1 MQTKAAD
8 HIYNSKSTKKE
19 IAARDQEENI
29 KLGLQQSNE
38 YDAHHPSLV
47 LTGEAKQMQNNAYV
61 PRKFRLIDISLKIL
75 FAPGL

>member
-38 YDAHHPSLV
+38 YDAHHPFACTHGRSK
-47 LTGEAKQMQNNAYV
+47 ANAE
-61 PRKFRLIDISLKIL
+61 
-75 FAPGL
+75 